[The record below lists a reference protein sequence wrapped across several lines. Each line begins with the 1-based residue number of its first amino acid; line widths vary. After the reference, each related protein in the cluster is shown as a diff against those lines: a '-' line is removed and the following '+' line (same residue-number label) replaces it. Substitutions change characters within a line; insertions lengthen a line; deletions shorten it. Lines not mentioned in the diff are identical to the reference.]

1 MLKQI
6 NKIDGQIIE
15 RTIYVLLWSLFLLF
29 PILIIGGNGNL
40 RWERVVLEWVRLLPF
55 LLFFIIHNSLLIP
68 AFLMKKKYL
77 LYGCGL
83 VISIIAAIML
93 FPVCREIQFLVLPEG
108 PPYTIPG
115 IGQQRM
121 AAVYGVRNLSD
132 KILFMILIMAS
143 ICC

>member
-1 MLKQI
+1 MGKSCI
-6 NKIDGQIIE
+6 GMGKTF
-15 RTIYVLLWSLFLLF
+15 TI
-29 PILIIGGNGNL
+29 
-40 RWERVVLEWVRLLPF
+40 